1 MNQDDLELKP
11 NYFAIIPANVRYDND
26 ISPNAK
32 LLYGEITSLCNKYG
46 YCWASNNYFAN
57 LYKLSDRSIRL
68 LIKQLKD
75 KKYID
80 IEIIDKQSRKI
91 YIDITRYEKNFLGVG
106 KNFPTT
112 PEKNFTHNNKYN
124 NKINNIKEIKENIK
138 ENYFDV
144 SKYAWFE

>member
-1 MNQDDLELKP
+1 M
-11 NYFAIIPANVRYDND
+11 
-26 ISPNAK
+26 ISAVYVLATP
-32 LLYGEITSLCNKYG
+32 S
-46 YCWASNNYFAN
+46 
-57 LYKLSDRSIRL
+57 
-68 LIKQLKD
+68 
-75 KKYID
+75 